1 MNGWT
6 NIRTK
11 EPRESLYLRELQ
23 NYVSQVPQDIWVK
36 GDEKREAKLTLSF
49 VRPDA
54 HKCGRHFAQMV
65 QPSPAP
71 PARPPGTSRP
81 SHRVLPPSSL
91 GHPLLSLIFQ
101 RQPQLRNTVPDPR
114 CIKIENLSENNPN
127 AARRGPGTGTYPQ
140 GEIPGHTGAP

>member
-1 MNGWT
+1 MDG
-6 NIRTK
+6 RTYAPK
-11 EPRESLYLRELQ
+11 SHVKVCTCESYRTMSHKFPRIPGSK
-23 NYVSQVPQDIWVK
+23 VM
-36 GDEKREAKLTLSF
+36 KREKQNLRYPLCALMHTSVEGILHRWFST
-49 VRPDA
+49 
-54 HKCGRHFAQMV
+54 
-65 QPSPAP
+65 SPAP

-91 GHPLLSLIFQ
+91 GHPLLALIFQ
-101 RQPQLRNTVPDPR
+101 RQPPLRNTVPDPR